1 MRKLGEG
8 RSSTTFYQPGPLA
21 RQGPGRC
28 RQGTDA
34 RCRGL
39 AANTGRDGVCVESNA
54 KDLPIDGVD
63 ASAFML
69 GKSNTTGRDSYM
81 FFGADGELMSIN
93 WKFYKTVFR
102 YTVDSSAIQSAYLKP
117 QLPMQ
122 YDLSS
127 DPHEDSNVWSTDLTQ
142 GWMFAPNFRIIAEDE
157 RNLKEYPNIKVG
169 EDFRGYQK
177 RITKSP

>member
-1 MRKLGEG
+1 M
-8 RSSTTFYQPGPLA
+8 
-21 RQGPGRC
+21 
-28 RQGTDA
+28 
-34 RCRGL
+34 
-39 AANTGRDGVCVESNA
+39 CVESNA

-69 GKSNTTGRDSYM
+69 RKSNTTGRDSYM

-127 DPHEDSNVWSTDLTQ
+127 DPHEDSNLFETDLTN
-142 GWMFAPNFRIIAEDE
+142 GWILAPDFKLIGEYE
-157 RNLKEYPNIKVG
+157 RSLKEYANIKVG
-169 EDFRGYQK
+169 EEFKGYK
-177 RITKSP
+177 K